1 MIKLYF
7 LEWENGLIKAGFTYN
22 GKRYLSLVT
31 SQNRTRFVRS
41 GAAITRNLEQY
52 QLSEAQSAAVE
63 AFMASGDFA
72 VEYAAPIL

>member
-7 LEWENGLIKAGFTYN
+7 LELESGLIKAGFTHN
-22 GKRYLSLVT
+22 GKRYISLVT
-31 SQNRTRFVRS
+31 SQNGARFVRS
-41 GAAITRNLEQY
+41 GDARTHNLTRH

-63 AFMASGDFA
+63 AFTASNAFS

>member
-7 LEWENGLIKAGFTYN
+7 LEWENGFVKAGFTFN
-22 GKRYLSLVT
+22 NKRYISLVT
-31 SQNRTRFVRS
+31 SQDGARFIRS
-41 GAAITRNLEQY
+41 GEARTLNLMWH

-63 AFMASGDFA
+63 AFIASNDLA